1 MTTYNKKYEY
11 VRWNELDEKSVKKAE
26 IKKTKLENQGYSLIN
41 TIGGLF
47 QGIYFR
53 IQKIIHETRSTINGP
68 CLGSR
73 VERAY

>member
-26 IKKTKLENQGYSLIN
+26 IKKTKLENQGYFLIN

-47 QGIYFR
+47 HFTLEY
-53 IQKIIHETRSTINGP
+53 KK
-68 CLGSR
+68 
-73 VERAY
+73 